1 MTPIAKLA
9 WCSPKQDLVQLRI
22 ACLIRPFDRSVWT
35 DLSLPCRVDALG
47 RIHIGNF
54 CQDRIGFFFRASLQ
68 ENGFLFVCFL
78 PLLNLMRILLKNSF
92 LHHYFGIRRDGF
104 CSRDMLLS
112 VLLLT
117 LSSLPSLL
125 QNMLHSASKDAPIPA
140 TSTTPSSSVPK
151 QKHAEV

>member
-1 MTPIAKLA
+1 MLSQARRGSVANSLFDQTIWSISLN
-9 WCSPKQDLVQLRI
+9 
-22 ACLIRPFDRSVWT
+22 RPFSSMQSRCFRKNTYWKF
-35 DLSLPCRVDALG
+35 LPRQ
-47 RIHIGNF
+47 NW
-54 CQDRIGFFFRASLQ
+54 FFLEQVYRKMF
-68 ENGFLFVCFL
+68 FVVVVS

-151 QKHAEV
+151 QKHAGM

>member
-1 MTPIAKLA
+1 MLSQA
-9 WCSPKQDLVQLRI
+9 
-22 ACLIRPFDRSVWT
+22 RPGSVANSLFDQTIWSI
-35 DLSLPCRVDALG
+35 SLNWPFSSMQSRCFRKNTYWKFLP
-47 RIHIGNF
+47 RQNW
-54 CQDRIGFFFRASLQ
+54 FFFRASLQ

>member
-1 MTPIAKLA
+1 MTLIAKLA

-54 CQDRIGFFFRASLQ
+54 CQDRIGFFLEQVYRKMF
-68 ENGFLFVCFL
+68 FVVVVS